1 MLLRKNV
8 AEISI
13 QKLTTIVVI
22 VFVVDSKQ
30 QALIFFRFFF
40 LKKAEMAEKSAFWLH
55 TQILGD
61 AEKQRYL
68 LILQFSI

>member
-30 QALIFFRFFF
+30 QALIFFLFF
-40 LKKAEMAEKSAFWLH
+40 LKTAEMAEKSAFWLH

-68 LILQFSI
+68 KVGN

>member
-8 AEISI
+8 FENSI
-13 QKLTTIVVI
+13 QKLTRIVVI
-22 VFVVDSKQ
+22 VSVVDSKK
-30 QALIFFRFFF
+30 ANFNFFF
-40 LKKAEMAEKSAFWLH
+40 LKKAEMAEKSAFWMH
-55 TQILGD
+55 IQILGD